1 VFDCPSRTRAQYM
14 ESLGAGVWAID
25 TGFQR
30 ARFDAAYLVA
40 EAGEAAFIDTG
51 PNLAVPRL
59 LQALDDARLAREE
72 VKWVILT
79 HVHLDHAGGAGL
91 LMESLPNAHLL
102 VHPRGA
108 RHIADPSTLLAGVQA
123 VYGAEIAARDYG
135 EPKAVP
141 VQRIVHA
148 VDDMVISVG
157 RRPLR
162 VAETPGHAH
171 HHVCVWDQS
180 SRGWFS
186 GDTLGVSYPEFV
198 FDRVRYA
205 IPSTTPTQFDPAA
218 LCRSIERLMSFQPSV
233 AYITH
238 YGAILDV
245 AAQATQ
251 VIGQAHSMTAIA
263 LAAASQSE
271 PAQYLRHE
279 LEGLYRTGLAQ
290 AYGHAEVRE
299 YLDLL
304 AGDIELNAQ
313 GLETWVCAQ
322 RGAGGGG
329 SPSEKGVR

>member
-1 VFDCPSRTRAQYM
+1 M
-14 ESLGAGVWAID
+14 ESLGPGLWAID

-30 ARFDAAYLVA
+30 ARFDAAYLLA

-91 LMESLPNAHLL
+91 LMEALPNAQLL
-102 VHPRGA
+102 VHARGA
-108 RHIADPSTLLAGVQA
+108 RHIADPSRLLAGVQA

-135 EPKAVP
+135 ELKAVP
-141 VQRIVHA
+141 VQRIVRA

-157 RRPLR
+157 QRPLR

-186 GDTLGVSYPEFV
+186 GDTLGVSYPEFD

-218 LCRSIERLMSFQPSV
+218 LCRSIERLMSFEPSV

-238 YGAILDV
+238 YGAIRDV

-251 VIGQAHSMTAIA
+251 VIGQARAMTAIA
-263 LAAASQSE
+263 LAAASQPE

-279 LEGLYRTGLAQ
+279 LEGLYRSGLAQ

-313 GLETWVCAQ
+313 GLEAWVCAQ

-329 SPSEKGVR
+329 SPSGVA

>member
-1 VFDCPSRTRAQYM
+1 M
-14 ESLGAGVWAID
+14 ESLGPGLWAID

-91 LMESLPNAHLL
+91 LMESLPNAQLL

-108 RHIADPSTLLAGVQA
+108 RHIADPSKLLGGVKA

-135 EPKAVP
+135 ELRAVP

-148 VDDMVISVG
+148 LDDMVLAVG
-157 RRPLR
+157 RRSLR
-162 VAETPGHAH
+162 IAETPGHAN
-171 HHVCVWDQS
+171 HHVCIWDELS
-180 SRGWFS
+180 HGWFS
-186 GDTLGVSYPEFV
+186 GDTLGVSYPEFDL
-198 FDRVRYA
+198 DRLRYA
-205 IPSTTPTQFDPAA
+205 IPSTTPTQFDPDA
-218 LCRSIERLMSFQPSV
+218 LCRSIERLMSFEPSV

-238 YGAILDV
+238 YGGIRDV
-245 AAQATQ
+245 AGQAMQ
-251 VIGQAHSMTAIA
+251 VIKQARAMTAIA
-263 LAAASQSE
+263 LAAGSQPE

-279 LEGLYRTGLAQ
+279 LEALYRTGLAQ
-290 AYGHAEVRE
+290 ACGHTEVRE

-313 GLETWVCAQ
+313 GLESWLLARHRQ
-322 RGAGGGG
+322 D
-329 SPSEKGVR
+329 

>member
-1 VFDCPSRTRAQYM
+1 M
-14 ESLGAGVWAID
+14 ESLGPGLWAID

-72 VKWVILT
+72 VNWVILT

-91 LMESLPNAHLL
+91 LMESLPNARLL

-108 RHIADPSTLLAGVQA
+108 RHIADPSRLLAGVQA

-135 EPKAVP
+135 ELKAVP
-141 VQRIVHA
+141 VQRIAHA
-148 VDDMVISVG
+148 VDDMVIRVG
-157 RRPLR
+157 QRPLR

-186 GDTLGVSYPEFV
+186 GDTLGVSYPEFE

-205 IPSTTPTQFDPAA
+205 IPSTTPTQFDPDA
-218 LCRSIERLMSFQPSV
+218 LCRSIEHLMSFEPSV

-238 YGAILDV
+238 YGAIRDV
-245 AAQATQ
+245 ASQAMQ
-251 VIGQAHSMTAIA
+251 VIGQARAMTAMA
-263 LAAASQSE
+263 LAAVSQSE
-271 PAQYLRHE
+271 PALYLRHE

-290 AYGHAEVRE
+290 AYGHAQVRE

-313 GLETWVCAQ
+313 GLEAWLLARQ
-322 RGAGGGG
+322 RAG
-329 SPSEKGVR
+329 